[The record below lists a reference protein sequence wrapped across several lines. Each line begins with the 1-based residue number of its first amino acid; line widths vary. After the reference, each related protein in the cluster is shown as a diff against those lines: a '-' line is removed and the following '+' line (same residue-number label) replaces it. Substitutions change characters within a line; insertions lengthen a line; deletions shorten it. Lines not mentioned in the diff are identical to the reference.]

1 MEESKE
7 KDKERKRKALTVLKD
22 EQNKKLKTDK
32 ASSGFASAEISE
44 KSSPSDSL
52 IDQTEINE
60 SSNEALIVDCDSLS
74 NSSSQAFL
82 VDDLAN
88 RRRKHPT
95 RGSKRGRPRGSRRG
109 GNRGGLNRSETITK
123 TNVLSTSLDSAEIP
137 SYESVSNVTAVNRI
151 RRGPGRP
158 RLKANGPSNQGNR
171 HQVQKYRKPIAP
183 LVVPLGS
190 SPAPTPTARSPA
202 MSPVPSP
209 SPSLN

>member
-1 MEESKE
+1 M
-7 KDKERKRKALTVLKD
+7 V
-22 EQNKKLKTDK
+22 EQTD
-32 ASSGFASAEISE
+32 
-44 KSSPSDSL
+44 
-52 IDQTEINE
+52 INE

-95 RGSKRGRPRGSRRG
+95 RGSKRGRPRGSRRA
-109 GNRGGLNRSETITK
+109 GNRGGLSRSDT
-123 TNVLSTSLDSAEIP
+123 VLVPALSTSLDSSETGYDPLPNI
-137 SYESVSNVTAVNRI
+137 NVNRI

-158 RLKANGPSNQGNR
+158 RLKPNGPSNQGQR
-171 HQVQKYRKPIAP
+171 PVQKYRKPIGP

-190 SPAPTPTARSPA
+190 SPAPTPPGRSPA

-209 SPSLN
+209 SPSLNERGLGFYQTSANDTI